1 MEKPLE
7 GIVLLLVEDHEA
19 SSEATTLLLQT
30 LGARVL
36 AAANGMEALT
46 ILETEVPQVILCDLR
61 MPEMDG
67 FAFVARVRGNHRLAR
82 LPVVALTARDDSRA
96 YLRTWSA
103 SFDAHLTKP
112 VAVDTLVDSV
122 RRVIAQPRVRPPAPD
137 SGQP

>member
-1 MEKPLE
+1 MERPLD

-30 LGARVL
+30 LGAQVL
-36 AAANGMEALT
+36 TAANGMEGLA
-46 ILETEVPQVILCDLR
+46 ILETEAPQVILCDLR

-67 FAFVARVRGNHRLAR
+67 FAFVGRVRDNPRLAR

-112 VAVDTLVDSV
+112 VALDTLVETV
-122 RRVIAQPRVRPPAPD
+122 RRVIAQPRTRSPAPD

>member
-1 MEKPLE
+1 MFRSFELGLILFYVGMYSNVLELTPPLILSAAEVDE
-7 GIVLLLVEDHEA
+7 G
-19 SSEATTLLLQT
+19 
-30 LGARVL
+30 L
-36 AAANGMEALT
+36 A
-46 ILETEVPQVILCDLR
+46 ILETEALQVILCDLR

-67 FAFVARVRGNHRLAR
+67 FAFVGRVRDNPRLAR

-112 VAVDTLVDSV
+112 VALDTLVETV
-122 RRVIAQPRVRPPAPD
+122 RRVIAQPRTRPPAPD

>member
-1 MEKPLE
+1 MERPLE

-61 MPEMDG
+61 MPQMDG
-67 FAFVARVRGNHRLAR
+67 FAFVARVRGNPRLAR

-112 VAVDTLVDSV
+112 VAVDILVDSV
-122 RRVIAQPRVRPPAPD
+122 RRVMAQRRVRPPAPD